1 MRLNWK
7 SALGIALSV
16 GLLVWTLRGESP
28 AEIWTEISQ
37 ANVPLL
43 ALAAIMATLIFPLR
57 ALRWRVIL
65 GPVAPDL
72 PIAPLWRSIA
82 VGMMVNNVYPLRLG
96 EVARAYALTRET
108 DRVNLASSVA
118 SLAVDRVFDAL
129 TLMLLLVSA
138 MLAPEFPKGMTVGGQ
153 PVQRGALLFAAGA
166 IGMFFVLYLIV
177 AFPTFLVRVYAA
189 VVGRI
194 APKLV
199 TRGSEVIHAFSEGLG
214 VLRSPRRFI
223 AVFLW
228 ALAHWLVNALAF
240 WIGFMAVGI
249 DVPFSAANFLQG
261 IIAIGVALPSSPGF
275 FGVFE
280 AAGKMGLE
288 VYGVSGHQAVTWAI
302 GFHVLSFIPITVIGL
317 YYFARLGLHF
327 SDFKTQAQPNAAQ

>member
-7 SALGIALSV
+7 SALGIALSA

-28 AEIWTEISQ
+28 AEIWSVISGS
-37 ANVPLL
+37 NLPLL
-43 ALAAIMATLIFPLR
+43 ALAALVATSIFPLR
-57 ALRWRVIL
+57 ALRWRIIL
-65 GPVAPDL
+65 GPLAPDL
-72 PIAPLWRSIA
+72 PIGPLWRSIA
-82 VGMMVNNVYPLRLG
+82 VGMMVNNIYPARLG

-108 DRVNLASSVA
+108 NRVSLTGAVA

-129 TLMLLLVSA
+129 TLMLLLVGA
-138 MLAPEFPKGMTVGGQ
+138 MLVPEFPKAMTVGGQ
-153 PVQRGALLFAAGA
+153 PIQRGAALFAGGA
-166 IGMFFVLYLIV
+166 IGLFVVLYVIV
-177 AFPTFLVRVYAA
+177 AFPARLVSLYTA
-189 VVGRI
+189 VVGRV
-194 APKLV
+194 APRFV
-199 TRGSEVIHAFSEGLG
+199 TRGSEIIHAFSNGLG
-214 VLRSPRRFI
+214 VLRSPTRFL

-228 ALAHWLVNALAF
+228 AVAHWLVNALAF
-240 WIGFMAVGI
+240 WIGFKAVGI

-280 AAGKMGLE
+280 AAAKVGLE
-288 VYGVSGHQAVTWAI
+288 VYGVPGGQAVSWAI

-327 SDFKTQAQPNAAQ
+327 SDFKTPPNNAT

>member
-16 GLLVWTLRGESP
+16 GFLVWTLKDESLLD
-28 AEIWTEISQ
+28 IWTQITRS
-37 ANVPLL
+37 NVPLL
-43 ALAAIMATLIFPLR
+43 LLATVVVTLIFPLR
-57 ALRWRVIL
+57 AIRWRIIL
-65 GPVAPDL
+65 DPIAPSV

-82 VGMMVNNVYPLRLG
+82 IGMMVNNIYPARLG

-108 DRVNLASSVA
+108 NRVSLTSSIA

-138 MLAPEFPKGMTVGGQ
+138 MLAPAFPKGIMLGGQ
-153 PVQRGALLFAAGA
+153 PIQRAAALFGVGAVGLLV
-166 IGMFFVLYLIV
+166 ILYMIV
-177 AFPTFLVRVYAA
+177 AFPELLVRMYLATI
-189 VVGRI
+189 GRVI
-194 APKLV
+194 PRFAQ
-199 TRGSEVIHAFSEGLG
+199 RGSDIIHAFSQGLG
-214 VLRSPRRFI
+214 VLRSPRRFV

-228 ALAHWLVNALAF
+228 AVAHWLMNALGWWIAF
-240 WIGFMAVGI
+240 KAVGI

-280 AAGKMGLE
+280 AFAKVGLA
-288 VYGVSGHQAVTWAI
+288 VYAVPSHLAVTWAI
-302 GFHVLSFIPITVIGL
+302 GLHILSFVPITLFGF

-327 SDFKTQAQPNAAQ
+327 SDFKTAPNNSQ

>member
-28 AEIWTEISQ
+28 AEIWAVISQ
-37 ANVPLL
+37 SNIPLL
-43 ALAAIMATLIFPLR
+43 LLAAMVATSIFPLR
-57 ALRWRVIL
+57 AIRWRVIL
-65 GPVAPDL
+65 DPAAPGL
-72 PIAPLWRSIA
+72 PIGPLWRATAI
-82 VGMMVNNVYPLRLG
+82 GMMVNNVYPARLG

-108 DRVNLASSVA
+108 GRVRLTGAVA

-129 TLMLLLVSA
+129 VLMLLLVSA
-138 MLAPEFPKGMTVGGQ
+138 MLSPAFPSTTTVAGQ
-153 PVQRGALLFAAGA
+153 PIQRGAAIFAGGA
-166 IGMFFVLYLIV
+166 IALFMVLYAIV
-177 AFPTFLVRVYAA
+177 AFPDRLVALYAG
-189 VVGRI
+189 VVGRV
-194 APKLV
+194 APRFV
-199 TRGSEVIHAFSEGLG
+199 VSGSQIIRAFSDGLG
-214 VLRSPRRFI
+214 VLRSPRRFV
-223 AVFLW
+223 AVFFW

-240 WIGFMAVGI
+240 WMAFKAVGI

-280 AAGKMGLE
+280 AAAKVGLE
-288 VYGVSGHQAVTWAI
+288 VYGVPGGPAVSWAI
-302 GFHVLSFIPITVIGL
+302 GFHVLSFIPITLIGL

-327 SDFKTQAQPNAAQ
+327 RDFQGPADTRE

>member
-7 SALGIALSV
+7 SALGIALSA
-16 GLLVWTLRGESP
+16 GLLVWTFKDESIAQIW
-28 AEIWTEISQ
+28 AEIGR
-37 ANVPLL
+37 ADLPLL
-43 ALAAIMATLIFPLR
+43 VLSALIATAIFPLR
-57 ALRWRVIL
+57 AIRWKIIL
-65 GPVAPDL
+65 GPL
-72 PIAPLWRSIA
+72 GEGMPIAPLWRSTA
-82 VGMMVNNVYPLRLG
+82 VGMMVNNIYPARLG
-96 EVARAYALTRET
+96 EIARAYALTRET
-108 DRVNLASSVA
+108 ERVSLTASVA

-153 PVQRGALLFAAGA
+153 SIQRGAALFAAGA
-166 IGMFFVLYLIV
+166 IGLFVILYVIV
-177 AFPTFLVRVYAA
+177 AFPTHLVRLYAA
-189 VVGRI
+189 VVGRV
-194 APKLV
+194 APRFV
-199 TRGSEVIHAFSEGLG
+199 ERGSAIIHGFSDGLG

-228 ALAHWLVNALAF
+228 AVAHWLVNALAF
-240 WIGFMAVGI
+240 WVGFKAVGI

-280 AAGKMGLE
+280 AFAKVGLA
-288 VYGVSGHQAVTWAI
+288 VYSVPGEQAVTWAI
-302 GFHVLSFIPITVIGL
+302 GFHILSFIPITVFGL

-327 SDFKTQAQPNAAQ
+327 SDFKTQPNAA